1 MKPPTYH
8 ELSILILNKEVAYTN
23 ELLSNHKESWGKH
36 GSSIMSSG
44 WTNRTNQT
52 LINILVNYSTG
63 IITNSGS
70 NYVLVGKLLEAKR
83 PNMYWIPCTTHCID
97 LMLEYIEKIP

>member
-1 MKPPTYH
+1 MKTGA
-8 ELSILILNKEVAYTN
+8 KTF
-23 ELLSNHKESWGKH
+23 ELLDSFVDQIGEANVV
-36 GSSIMSSG
+36 
-44 WTNRTNQT
+44 Q
-52 LINILVNYSTG
+52 L
-63 IITNSGS
+63 ITNSGS